1 MGFTELWPGLAAQR
15 RACYSGHF
23 GTRGSA
29 VKTDVLVLGAGIVG
43 VSVALH
49 LARRGRDVVLVDRQG
64 AGEATS
70 FGNAGLIQRE
80 GGAPHKFPQ
89 ELSTLLTYAQN
100 RSIPMRFQWRALPGM
115 ARFLGQYWWNSR
127 DASYR
132 RVVADYSKLIAHSL
146 SEHIP
151 LIEEAGASDLVGK
164 AGWLKVY
171 RTQAGYDGARAEAEM
186 LAPTGIEHRT
196 LDGTSLRAEQP
207 ALTGPYVGAVHWT
220 QPWTVRDPLALTQAY
235 LRLFEK
241 LGGRFVTGDA
251 MTLRQSAGGWEVDS
265 AEGAISAPEVVVALG
280 PWADGLL
287 RKLGRKL
294 PLGGKRG
301 YHMHYRPAEGPALTL
316 PTYDEAGFLIAPMHR
331 GLRLATGAEFAALD
345 APPNPAQLEA
355 AEAVARMSFPLGE
368 RVDEKPWMGV
378 RPCTPDM
385 KPIIGPEGRPGLW
398 LAIGHAHHGLT
409 LGPATGRLLAE
420 MMAGETPFVDPSPY
434 AVTRFG

>member
-1 MGFTELWPGLAAQR
+1 M
-15 RACYSGHF
+15 
-23 GTRGSA
+23 
-29 VKTDVLVLGAGIVG
+29 KTDVLVLGAGIVG

-49 LARRGRDVVLVDRQG
+49 LARRGRDVVLLDRQG

-89 ELSTLLTYAQN
+89 DLPTLLGYAQN
-100 RSIPMRFQWRALPGM
+100 RSIPMRFQWRALPRM
-115 ARFLGQYWWNSR
+115 ARFLGHYWWQSR
-127 DASYR
+127 DESYR
-132 RVVADYSKLIAHSL
+132 RIVADYSKFIAHSL

-151 LIEEAGASDLVGK
+151 LIEAAGASDLVGK
-164 AGWLKVY
+164 SGWLKVY
-171 RTQAGYDGARAEAEM
+171 RTPAGYDSARAEAEM
-186 LAPTGIEHRT
+186 LAPMGIEHRT
-196 LDGTSLRAEQP
+196 LDGAGLRTEQP

-235 LRLFEK
+235 LQLFEK
-241 LGGRFVTGDA
+241 QGGRFVTGDA
-251 MTLRQSAGGWEVDS
+251 LTLRSVSGGWETDS
-265 AEGAISAPEVVVALG
+265 AAGAIAAREVVVALG

-287 RKLGRKL
+287 RKLGRNL

-301 YHMHYRPAEGPALTL
+301 YHMHYRPADGAALTL
-316 PTYDEAGFLIAPMHR
+316 PTYDEAGFLVAPMHR
-331 GLRLATGAEFAALD
+331 GLRLTTGAEFALLD

-355 AEAVARMSFPLGE
+355 AEQVARTSFPLGE
-368 RVDEKPWMGV
+368 RIDDRPWMGV

-385 KPIIGPEGRPGLW
+385 KPIIGPEGRDGLW

-420 MMAGETPFVDPSPY
+420 MMTGETPFVDPAPY
-434 AVTRFG
+434 AVGRFG

>member
-1 MGFTELWPGLAAQR
+1 M
-15 RACYSGHF
+15 
-23 GTRGSA
+23 
-29 VKTDVLVLGAGIVG
+29 KTDIVVLGAGIVG

-49 LARRGRDVVLVDRQG
+49 LAKRGRSVVLLDRQG

-89 ELSTLLTYAQN
+89 ELPVLLDYARN
-100 RSIPMRFQWRALPGM
+100 RSIPMRFQWRALPRL
-115 ARFLGQYWWNSR
+115 ARFLAQYWWHSR

-132 RVVADYSKLIAHSL
+132 QIVEDYSKFIAHSL

-151 LIEEAGASDLVGK
+151 LIEEAGAQNLVGTS
-164 AGWLKVY
+164 GWLEVY
-171 RTQAGYDGARAEAEM
+171 RSETGYAGTQAEAEA
-186 LAPTGIEHRT
+186 LASTGIEHRALDPGT
-196 LDGTSLRAEQP
+196 LQLEQP

-235 LRLFEK
+235 LRLFQR
-241 LGGRFVTGDA
+241 LGGRFVRGDA
-251 MTLRQSAGGWEVDS
+251 LTLRPAAGGWEVDTD
-265 AEGAISAPEVVVALG
+265 EGAVAAQDAVVALG

-287 RKLGRKL
+287 RRMGRRL

-301 YHMHYRPAEGPALTL
+301 YHMHYQPAAGATLTL
-316 PTYDEAGFLIAPMHR
+316 PTYDEAGFLVAPMHR
-331 GLRLATGAEFAALD
+331 GLRLTTGAEFALLD
-345 APPNPAQLEA
+345 AAPNPAQLEA
-355 AEAVARMSFPLGE
+355 AEAVARTSFPLGE
-368 RVDEKPWMGV
+368 KLDDTPWMGT

-385 KPIIGPEGRPGLW
+385 KPIIGPEGRYGLW

-420 MMAGETPFVDPSPY
+420 MMTGETPFVDPTPY
-434 AVTRFG
+434 AVARFG

>member
-1 MGFTELWPGLAAQR
+1 M
-15 RACYSGHF
+15 
-23 GTRGSA
+23 
-29 VKTDVLVLGAGIVG
+29 KTDVLVLGAGIVG

-49 LARRGRDVVLVDRQG
+49 LSKRGRNVVLVDRQG

-89 ELSTLLTYAQN
+89 EFSTLATYAQN
-100 RSIPMRFQWRALPGM
+100 RSIPMRFQWRALPTM
-115 ARFLGQYWWNSR
+115 ARFLGHYWWKSR
-127 DASYR
+127 ADSYR
-132 RVVADYSKLIAHSL
+132 QVVSDYSKFIAHSL

-151 LIEEAGASDLVGK
+151 LIEEAGAGNLVGK
-164 AGWLKVY
+164 EGWLKVY
-171 RTQAGYDGARAEAEM
+171 RTRAGFDGARAEAEM
-186 LAPTGIEHRT
+186 LAPMGIEHRT
-196 LDGTSLRAEQP
+196 LDPATLRSEQP
-207 ALTGPYVGAVHWT
+207 ALTGPYLGALHWT
-220 QPWTVRDPLALTQAY
+220 QPWTVRDPWALTQAY

-241 LGGRFVTGDA
+241 HGGRFVTGDA
-251 MTLRQSAGGWEVDS
+251 MTLRQAAGGWEVDS
-265 AEGAISAPEVVVALG
+265 ADGAITAKDVVVALG

-301 YHMHYRPAEGPALTL
+301 YHMHYRPKAGAALTL

-331 GLRLATGAEFAALD
+331 GLRLTTGAEFALMD
-345 APPNPAQLEA
+345 APPNPAQLDA
-355 AEAVARMSFPLGE
+355 AEAVARTSFPLGE
-368 RVDEKPWMGV
+368 RLDDTPWMGI

-385 KPIIGPEGRPGLW
+385 KPIIGPEGREGLW

-420 MMAGETPFVDPSPY
+420 MMTGDTPFVDPTPY
-434 AVTRFG
+434 SIKRFG

>member
-1 MGFTELWPGLAAQR
+1 M
-15 RACYSGHF
+15 
-23 GTRGSA
+23 
-29 VKTDVLVLGAGIVG
+29 KTDVLVLGAGIVG

-49 LARRGRDVVLVDRQG
+49 LARRGRDVVLLDRQG

-89 ELSTLLTYAQN
+89 DLPTLLGYAQN
-100 RSIPMRFQWRALPGM
+100 RSIPMRFQWRALPRM
-115 ARFLGQYWWNSR
+115 ARFLGHYWWQSR
-127 DASYR
+127 DESYR
-132 RVVADYSKLIAHSL
+132 RIVADYSKFIAHSL

-151 LIEEAGASDLVGK
+151 LIEAAGASDLVGK

-171 RTQAGYDGARAEAEM
+171 RTPAGYDSARAEAEM
-186 LAPTGIEHRT
+186 LAPMGIEHRT
-196 LDGTSLRAEQP
+196 LDGAGLRTEQP

-235 LRLFEK
+235 LQLFEK
-241 LGGRFVTGDA
+241 QGGRFVTGDA
-251 MTLRQSAGGWEVDS
+251 LTLRSVSGGWEADS
-265 AEGAISAPEVVVALG
+265 AAGAIAAREVVVALG

-287 RKLGRKL
+287 RKLGRNL

-301 YHMHYRPAEGPALTL
+301 YHMHYRPTDGAALTL
-316 PTYDEAGFLIAPMHR
+316 PTYDEAGFLVAPMHR
-331 GLRLATGAEFAALD
+331 GLRLTTGAEFALLD

-355 AEAVARMSFPLGE
+355 AEQVARTSFPLGE
-368 RVDEKPWMGV
+368 RIDDRPWMGI

-385 KPIIGPEGRPGLW
+385 KPIIGPEGRDGLW

-420 MMAGETPFVDPSPY
+420 MMTGETPFVDSTPY
-434 AVTRFG
+434 SVSRFG

>member
-1 MGFTELWPGLAAQR
+1 M
-15 RACYSGHF
+15 
-23 GTRGSA
+23 
-29 VKTDVLVLGAGIVG
+29 KTDVVVLGAGIVG

-49 LARRGRDVVLVDRQG
+49 LARRGRSVVLLDRQG

-89 ELSTLLTYAQN
+89 DLPTLLGYAQN
-100 RSIPMRFQWRALPGM
+100 RSIPMRFQWRAMPRM
-115 ARFLGQYWWNSR
+115 ARFLGHYWWHSR

-132 RVVADYSKLIAHSL
+132 RIVADYSKFIAHSL

-151 LIEEAGASDLVGK
+151 LIEEAGASDLVGT

-171 RTQAGYDGARAEAEM
+171 RTQAGYDAARAEAEM
-186 LAPTGIEHRT
+186 LRPMGIEHRS
-196 LDGTSLRAEQP
+196 LDSAGLQAQEP

-220 QPWTVRDPLALTQAY
+220 QPWTVRDPQALTQAY
-235 LRLFEK
+235 LQLFQK

-251 MTLRQSAGGWEVDS
+251 MTLRETAGGWEVDS
-265 AEGAISAPEVVVALG
+265 QDEAVTAREVVVALG

-287 RKLGRKL
+287 RKLGRRL

-301 YHMHYRPAEGPALTL
+301 YHMHYRPKDGLTLNL
-316 PTYDEAGFLIAPMHR
+316 PTYDETGFLIAPMRR
-331 GLRLATGAEFAALD
+331 GLRLTTGAEFALLD
-345 APPNPAQLEA
+345 APLNPAQLEA
-355 AEAVARMSFPLGE
+355 AEAVARTSFPLSE
-368 RVDEKPWMGV
+368 RVDVTPWMGV

-385 KPIIGPEGRPGLW
+385 KPIIGPEGRNGLW

-420 MMAGETPFVDPSPY
+420 MMTGETPFIDPTPY
-434 AVTRFG
+434 SVSRFR